1 MTLLSSRHPTAIA
14 PLPAQTVP
22 VANRSELIAVP
33 SKDGTRALRE
43 SLPNPTTLVVLEPQQ
58 HNAMDG
64 GREVLVDA
72 IIKFAAT
79 KE

>member
-1 MTLLSSRHPTAIA
+1 M
-14 PLPAQTVP
+14 
-22 VANRSELIAVP
+22 P

-72 IIKFAAT
+72 IIKSAAT